1 MQAVLIHE
9 TGRPDVLRY
18 EDADRPEPDDGQVLI
33 RVHAAACS
41 WLRPAGFFAIVSV
54 EASANSA
61 YPPPAT
67 YPNTS
72 SPSAMSSAR
81 ESSTVPETSL
91 PSTAGSRVSDNP
103 RRAFQSVGLT
113 DAAFTPINTW
123 PSPGSGRSAS
133 S

>member
-1 MQAVLIHE
+1 MPA
-9 TGRPDVLRY
+9 TG
-18 EDADRPEPDDGQVLI
+18 I
-33 RVHAAACS
+33 AAACS
-41 WLRPAGFFAIVSV
+41 WLRPAGFVAIVSA
-54 EASANSA
+54 EAIANSA

-72 SPSAMSSAR
+72 SRSAKPSAR
-81 ESSTVPETSL
+81 ESSTVPEASL
-91 PSTAGSRVSDNP
+91 PSTAGSRVSDKP

-113 DAAFTPINTW
+113 AAACTLINTW